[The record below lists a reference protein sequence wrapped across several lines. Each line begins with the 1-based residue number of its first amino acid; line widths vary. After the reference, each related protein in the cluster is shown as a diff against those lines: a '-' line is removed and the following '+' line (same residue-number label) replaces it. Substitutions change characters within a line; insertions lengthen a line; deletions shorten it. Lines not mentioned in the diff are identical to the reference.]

1 MLGQGGVIRSLSS
14 NFVWLL
20 VSFTKSGFSGYFFY
34 ISNPKKVKMLKCRSN
49 EVRRGQLTL
58 GKVRQGQVRS
68 GVVRKGQE
76 GPFEI
81 RQRTA
86 EVDEVRQCQISTA
99 EVDDVRLGQIRTDE
113 VDEVRQCQ
121 IRTAEFDVQ
130 TISDKDS

>member
-1 MLGQGGVIRSLSS
+1 
-14 NFVWLL
+14 
-20 VSFTKSGFSGYFFY
+20 
-34 ISNPKKVKMLKCRSN
+34 MLKCRSN

-81 RQRTA
+81 RQ
-86 EVDEVRQCQISTA
+86 CK
-99 EVDDVRLGQIRTDE
+99 IRTDE

-121 IRTAEFDVQ
+121 IRTDEVDV
-130 TISDKDS
+130 